1 MGRSWASPPG
11 NLHASFAVPRGAGEE
26 WRRPWLAGVAAALAA
41 ADAATRF
48 VEDGAE
54 TRIKWPNDVL
64 LGGAKSAGVLVES
77 AGAFIVAGIGMN
89 VAWAPEGAPYPAT
102 CLDAHR
108 ARPAVLAEVED
119 ALDEAF
125 AGWLARWLGEGFAP
139 LREALLSRSHQ
150 PGERLSVQDGAGRAE
165 GAFAGIDEDGFLLLD
180 TAAGRRRFSAGD
192 VFPNLA
198 PRQD

>member
-11 NLHASFAVPRGAGEE
+11 NLHASFAVPKDGRPE

-41 ADAATRF
+41 ADIAARF

-64 LGGAKSAGVLVES
+64 VGGAKTAGVLVEG
-77 AGAFIVAGIGMN
+77 AGAFVIVGIGIN
-89 VAWAPEGAPYPAT
+89 VAWAPEGAPYAAT

-108 ARPAVLAEVED
+108 ARPAALGEAEAALAQ
-119 ALDEAF
+119 AF
-125 AGWLARWLGEGFAP
+125 AGWIGRWLDGGFAP
-139 LREALLSRSHQ
+139 LRAALLARSHR
-150 PGERLSVQDGAGRAE
+150 PGERLSVQDGAGRAQ
-165 GAFAGIDEDGFLLLD
+165 GVFAGIDEDGFLLLD

-192 VFPNLA
+192 VFPGLA
-198 PRQD
+198 LREP